1 MSNSDPPFTP
11 EGTLGPFYPGV
22 FALSSLPHNLDEIA
36 PILAHRPAG
45 QPIRIFGRFIDAN
58 RVGVSSLIV
67 EIWQANAF
75 GRYRHSLDQSAGTL
89 DPQFDGFARIRT
101 SDDGS
106 YSFSTIKPGAHPL
119 RDGSTV
125 MRAPH
130 LRFTIFAS
138 GIDRLVTQIFFDD
151 ETLNS
156 TDPVL
161 NCIEDPNVRDRLIAR
176 RVSEGEYTID
186 IVMRG
191 EGETP
196 FFDDWAR

>member
-1 MSNSDPPFTP
+1 LPNN
-11 EGTLGPFYPGV
+11 
-22 FALSSLPHNLDEIA
+22 LSEIA

-45 QPIRIFGRFIDAN
+45 QPIRISGRFIDAN
-58 RVGVSSLIV
+58 RCGVPSLIV
-67 EIWQANAF
+67 EIWQANAY
-75 GRYRHSLDQSAGTL
+75 GRYRHRLDQSARML

-101 SDDGS
+101 NDDGS

-119 RDGSTV
+119 RDGSAV

-161 NCIEDPNVRDRLIAR
+161 NCIEDPSVRDRLIAR
-176 RVSEGEYTID
+176 RVGQGEYAID

>member
-1 MSNSDPPFTP
+1 MNNSDPPFTP

-22 FALSSLPHNLDEIA
+22 FAFSGLPHNLNEIA

-45 QPIRIFGRFIDAN
+45 HPIRVFGRFLDSN
-58 RVGVSSLIV
+58 RVGVPSLIV
-67 EIWQANAF
+67 EIWQANAH
-75 GRYRHSLDQSAGTL
+75 GRYRHPLDQSDRTL
-89 DPQFDGFARIRT
+89 DPQFDGFARVRT

-119 RDGSTV
+119 RDGSTL

-130 LRFTIFAS
+130 LRLTIFAS
-138 GIDRLVTQIFFDD
+138 GIDRLVTQVFFDD

-161 NCIEDPNVRDRLIAR
+161 NCLNDPCVRQRLIAR
-176 RVSEGEYTID
+176 RVSEGEYALD

-191 EGETP
+191 DGETP